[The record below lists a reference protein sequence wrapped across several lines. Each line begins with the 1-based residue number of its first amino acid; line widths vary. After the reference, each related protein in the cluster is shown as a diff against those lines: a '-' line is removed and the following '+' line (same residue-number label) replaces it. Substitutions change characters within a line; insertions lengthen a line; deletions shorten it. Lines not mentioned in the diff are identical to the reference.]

1 MKIVSLFLLFAMS
14 LFAQPLENIYEQL
27 CVTYE
32 RIESYE
38 AVFTQYNF
46 WQEAD
51 ISKISSG
58 KIYYNLHNLLLDYV
72 EPAGQ
77 KLIVSD
83 SAVVIYDD
91 VSKQAMISNN
101 DDTAIRPQDILS
113 KYWQNSKKEILN
125 NSEKLQ
131 IIKLINSENSQIIV
145 EISEDLIA
153 KITII
158 DENENSVEY
167 IFSDVKINQKLP
179 KDIFGFQISNDV
191 NVLDTRE

>member
-14 LFAQPLENIYEQL
+14 LFAQPLENTYEQL

-32 RIESYE
+32 KIESYE
-38 AVFTQYNF
+38 ATFVQHNF

-72 EPAGQ
+72 EPVGQ

-83 SAVVIYDD
+83 STVVIYDNT
-91 VSKQAMISNN
+91 SKQAMISNN
-101 DDTAIRPQDILS
+101 SDIAIRPQDILS
-113 KYWQNSKKEILN
+113 KYWHNSAKEILS

-131 IIKLINSENSQIIV
+131 IIKLINSENSQIVV
-145 EISEDLIA
+145 EISEGLIA

-158 DENENSVEY
+158 DENENTFDGY
-167 IFSDVKINQKLP
+167 LLGK
-179 KDIFGFQISNDV
+179 
-191 NVLDTRE
+191 

>member
-1 MKIVSLFLLFAMS
+1 M
-14 LFAQPLENIYEQL
+14 Q
-27 CVTYE
+27 
-32 RIESYE
+32 
-38 AVFTQYNF
+38 
-46 WQEAD
+46 D
-51 ISKISSG
+51 IS
-58 KIYYNLHNLLLDYV
+58 
-72 EPAGQ
+72 
-77 KLIVSD
+77 
-83 SAVVIYDD
+83 
-91 VSKQAMISNN
+91 
-101 DDTAIRPQDILS
+101 
-113 KYWQNSKKEILN
+113 
-125 NSEKLQ
+125 LQ